1 MISLIKNNINI
12 LIVFTYAYILYAFDI
27 KDNYLLL
34 LALTILTIISI
45 NKYYVNTVETIENQ
59 VMKTQGLPAFE
70 GNNKRKME
78 IMGNDNSKL
87 IQAPFKLLE
96 SGLIEATDRSNELSK
111 RKYGDRT
118 ASYSL

>member
-59 VMKTQGLPAFE
+59 SHF
-70 GNNKRKME
+70 
-78 IMGNDNSKL
+78 
-87 IQAPFKLLE
+87 
-96 SGLIEATDRSNELSK
+96 
-111 RKYGDRT
+111 
-118 ASYSL
+118 